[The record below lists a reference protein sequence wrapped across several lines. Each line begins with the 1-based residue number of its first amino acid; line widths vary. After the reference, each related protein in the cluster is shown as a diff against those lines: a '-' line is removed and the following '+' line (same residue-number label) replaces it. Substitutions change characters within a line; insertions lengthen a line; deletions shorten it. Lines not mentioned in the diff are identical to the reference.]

1 MENPVV
7 SFIILLVE
15 SELPDFFL
23 KKNANPKTKIIKME
37 NMFIEVQSKFDFEQ
51 TVAVLTEEINRLTEH
66 FKEHKH
72 DYHSQRGLMKK
83 VGRRKKLLAY
93 LKGKDLD
100 RYKALIAKLGLRK

>member
-1 MENPVV
+1 M
-7 SFIILLVE
+7 LLK
-15 SELPDFFL
+15 SEKQAIMQEYAVHEGDTGSP
-23 KKNANPKTKIIKME
+23 
-37 NMFIEVQSKFDFEQ
+37 EVQI
-51 TVAVLTEEINRLTEH
+51 AVLTEEINRLT
-66 FKEHKH
+66 EHKH

>member
-1 MENPVV
+1 
-7 SFIILLVE
+7 
-15 SELPDFFL
+15 
-23 KKNANPKTKIIKME
+23 
-37 NMFIEVQSKFDFEQ
+37 
-51 TVAVLTEEINRLTEH
+51 H

>member
-1 MENPVV
+1 MTQE
-7 SFIILLVE
+7 
-15 SELPDFFL
+15 
-23 KKNANPKTKIIKME
+23 KKQEIIKE
-37 NMFIEVQSKFDFEQ
+37 FAAHEGDTGSPEVQI
-51 TVAVLTEEINRLTEH
+51 AVLTEEINRLTEH

-72 DYHSQRGLMKK
+72 DFHSQRGLMKK

>member
-1 MENPVV
+1 M
-7 SFIILLVE
+7 LLK
-15 SELPDFFL
+15 SE
-23 KKNANPKTKIIKME
+23 KKAIMQEYAVHEGDTGSP
-37 NMFIEVQSKFDFEQ
+37 EVQI
-51 TVAVLTEEINRLTEH
+51 AVLTEEINRLTEH

>member
-1 MENPVV
+1 M
-7 SFIILLVE
+7 LLK
-15 SELPDFFL
+15 SE
-23 KKNANPKTKIIKME
+23 KQAIMQE
-37 NMFIEVQSKFDFEQ
+37 Y
-51 TVAVLTEEINRLTEH
+51 AVHEGDTEH

>member
-1 MENPVV
+1 MAISKE
-7 SFIILLVE
+7 
-15 SELPDFFL
+15 
-23 KKNANPKTKIIKME
+23 KKTEIIKQYARTE
-37 NMFIEVQSKFDFEQ
+37 GDTGSPEVQI
-51 TVAVLTEEINRLTEH
+51 AVLTEEINRLTEH